1 MSKVD
6 VSSENG
12 GCGCDSV
19 RNACR
24 CLRTDVYVW
33 LLTATALALVC
44 CRILAFLLRC
54 KFSFFRGCCKPRCIE
69 PESPSSKV
77 CVLKLEKTLLQRLRP
92 PSGQSHA
99 DLNSRH
105 PQSATGLSAVCMC
118 VSSNLTHPS
127 PANARL
133 HMAAPYLALGVLP
146 GRRTQKAQLH
156 LVRLAVQP
164 DPSQKRPQLTC

>member
-105 PQSATGLSAVCMC
+105 PQSVTGGYEIYTGASALAGNPASKGGLAWQRVRVAKALQTMAGRDSWALSC
-118 VSSNLTHPS
+118 
-127 PANARL
+127 L
-133 HMAAPYLALGVLP
+133 H
-146 GRRTQKAQLH
+146 
-156 LVRLAVQP
+156 VRFL
-164 DPSQKRPQLTC
+164 